1 MFGKTK
7 KDEMPMLTEIVSQAF
22 SAQDVRIRI
31 QEEKILALT
40 EENKKLKEANE
51 QFWDIL
57 KKIDDKLSVVYGEV
71 FGARGSDVS
80 IADWKYGEDSK

>member
-22 SAQDVRIRI
+22 SAQDARIRI
-31 QEEKILALT
+31 QEEKIRALT
-40 EENKKLKEANE
+40 EENKKLKDSNE

-71 FGARGSDVS
+71 FGAHGNDVS
-80 IADWKYGEDSK
+80 ISDWKYGEEDK

>member
-22 SAQDVRIRI
+22 SAQDARIKI
-31 QEEKILALT
+31 QEEKIRALT

-71 FGARGSDVS
+71 FGARGNDVS
-80 IADWKYGEDSK
+80 ITDWKYGEDGK

>member
-31 QEEKILALT
+31 QEEKIRALT

-57 KKIDDKLSVVYGEV
+57 QKIDDKLSVVYGEV
-71 FGARGSDVS
+71 FGASGNDVS
-80 IADWKYGEDSK
+80 ITDWKYGEDGK

>member
-71 FGARGSDVS
+71 FGARGNDVS
-80 IADWKYGEDSK
+80 ITDWKYGEDGK

>member
-22 SAQDVRIRI
+22 SAQDARIRI
-31 QEEKILALT
+31 QEEKIRALT
-40 EENKKLKEANE
+40 EDKKKLKDSNDK
-51 QFWDIL
+51 FWDIL

-71 FGARGSDVS
+71 FGARGNDVS
-80 IADWKYGEDSK
+80 ISDWKYGEEDK

>member
-7 KDEMPMLTEIVSQAF
+7 KDEMPMLTEIISQAF
-22 SAQDVRIRI
+22 SAQDARIRI
-31 QEEKILALT
+31 QEEKIRALT
-40 EENKKLKEANE
+40 EENKKLKDSNE

-71 FGARGSDVS
+71 FGARGNDVS
-80 IADWKYGEDSK
+80 ISDWKYGEEDK

>member
-31 QEEKILALT
+31 QEEKIRALT

>member
-31 QEEKILALT
+31 QEEKIRALT

-71 FGARGSDVS
+71 FGARGNDVS
-80 IADWKYGEDSK
+80 ITDWKYGEDGK

>member
-22 SAQDVRIRI
+22 SAQDARIRI
-31 QEEKILALT
+31 QEEKIRALT
-40 EENKKLKEANE
+40 EENKKLKDSNE

-57 KKIDDKLSVVYGEV
+57 NKIDDKLSVVYGEV
-71 FGARGSDVS
+71 FGARGNDVS
-80 IADWKYGEDSK
+80 ISDWKYGEEDK

>member
-22 SAQDVRIRI
+22 SAQDARIRI
-31 QEEKILALT
+31 QEEKIRALT
-40 EENKKLKEANE
+40 EENKKLKDSNE

-71 FGARGSDVS
+71 FGARGNDVS
-80 IADWKYGEDSK
+80 ISDWKYGEEDK

>member
-22 SAQDVRIRI
+22 SAQDARIRI
-31 QEEKILALT
+31 QEEKIRALT
-40 EENKKLKEANE
+40 EENKKLKDSNE

-71 FGARGSDVS
+71 FGARGCDVS
-80 IADWKYGEDSK
+80 ISDWKYGEEDK

>member
-22 SAQDVRIRI
+22 SAQDARIRI
-31 QEEKILALT
+31 QEEKIRALT

>member
-1 MFGKTK
+1 
-7 KDEMPMLTEIVSQAF
+7 MLTEIVSQAF

-31 QEEKILALT
+31 QEEKIRALT

-71 FGARGSDVS
+71 FGARGNDVS
-80 IADWKYGEDSK
+80 ITDWKYGEDGK

>member
-31 QEEKILALT
+31 QEEKIRALT
-40 EENKKLKEANE
+40 EENKKLKEENE

-71 FGARGSDVS
+71 FGARGNDVS
-80 IADWKYGEDSK
+80 ITDWKYGEDSK